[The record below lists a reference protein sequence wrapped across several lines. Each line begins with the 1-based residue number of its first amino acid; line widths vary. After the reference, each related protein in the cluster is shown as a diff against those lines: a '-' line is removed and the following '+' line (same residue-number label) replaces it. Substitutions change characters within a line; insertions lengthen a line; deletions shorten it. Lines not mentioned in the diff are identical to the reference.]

1 MSKTTDIKINLTPR
15 DPFFKTTTGKFL
27 NWAIKVGRYIV
38 IFTELIII
46 VSFAARFSLDRRV
59 TDLNDSIHQKEVIAQ
74 SYGDLEADFRLAQKK
89 IDQYEQVEQRN
100 NIVKIFPKLQE
111 IVPENLVLE
120 NLEITRTGITLE
132 AIAATN
138 NALNFFINN
147 LQVSPY
153 FFDVEVKKI
162 EAESKKTGGFTVL
175 VEARTSMEVIET
187 GEKIDL
193 KTKE

>member
-1 MSKTTDIKINLTPR
+1 MPKTTDIKINLTPK
-15 DPFFKTTTGKFL
+15 DPFFKTTAGKFL
-27 NWAIKVGRYIV
+27 NWAINVGRYIV
-38 IFTELIII
+38 IFTELVII
-46 VSFAARFSLDRRV
+46 VSFTARFTLDRRV

-74 SYGDLEADFRLAQKK
+74 SYGNLESDFRLAQEK

-111 IVPENLVLE
+111 IVPENLVLQ
-120 NLEITRTGITLE
+120 NLEITRTGISLE

-138 NALNFFINN
+138 NSLNFFINN

-162 EAESKKTGGFTVL
+162 EAESKRTGGFSVL
-175 VEARTSMEVIET
+175 VEARTSMEVLEA
-187 GEKIDL
+187 GEKVDSQA
-193 KTKE
+193 KK